1 MRLSLLL
8 ALLLLSLSCS
18 KKTGSGNTS
27 GSTVSQFADVGAAGM
42 ELHSAFEDPDASLIE
57 GQDFEDIPT
66 SVGAPILDT
75 TVEDPDTVAETD
87 VEEAQA
93 IPEHLQIALSF
104 ADDPHTEEIEGGV
117 IEDPNNRSPDI
128 DQWLSALLAEPFKPD
143 GTGAPYCAAF
153 ASFCLSEAGN
163 VTSPRTRS
171 AAARHFVD
179 DKQEFRADMCA
190 ASLSLGHDDCT
201 EEVPA
206 RVVIRGVAPV
216 LPGTMVIWK
225 RKRNP
230 DNTLGHIGFVREW
243 EGVKGKTVEGNT
255 SSGVAGNQA
264 DGGGVY
270 LRERMLSAGSWFRI
284 THFRPVVLN

>member
-8 ALLLLSLSCS
+8 ALLLLSQSCS
-18 KKTGSGNTS
+18 NKKES
-27 GSTVSQFADVGAAGM
+27 GSTIAQFADVGAGM
-42 ELHSAFEDPDASLIE
+42 DLHSAFEDPDASLIE

-66 SVGAPILDT
+66 SVGEPLLDT
-75 TVEDPDTVAETD
+75 TAANI
-87 VEEAQA
+87 EAPA
-93 IPEHLQIALSF
+93 IPEHLQIALRY

-117 IEDPNNRSPDI
+117 IENPNNRSPDI
-128 DQWLSALLAEPFKPD
+128 DKWLSALLAEPFKPD

-153 ASFCLSEAGN
+153 ASFCLTEAGN
-163 VTSPRTRS
+163 VESPATRS

-179 DKQEFRADMCA
+179 DKQEFRADLCA
-190 ASLSLGHDDCT
+190 KSLSLGSAECT

-206 RVVIRGVAPV
+206 RVVLRGVAPV
-216 LPGTMVIWK
+216 LPGAMVIWK
-225 RKRNP
+225 RKRDP

-270 LRERMLSAGSWFRI
+270 LRERMLSVGSWFRI